1 MGNISITW
9 RPNNGFQGQV
19 KELTMITINFLDE
32 EVVQQPVKPST
43 HKDSGEEKKKNVKF
57 SLIDIL
63 RRGRRKPTRLEKSVR
78 LYQDSEW
85 IEDIER

>member
-1 MGNISITW
+1 MGNTSITW

-32 EVVQQPVKPST
+32 EVVEQPVKQST
-43 HKDSGEEKKKNVKF
+43 HKESGEEKQKKGKF

-63 RRGRRKPTRLEKSVR
+63 RRGRRKTTRLERNGR
-78 LYQDSEW
+78 LHQDNEW